1 MTENNLD
8 PHLQSGL
15 YGTPQLHPDE
25 QRKYLG
31 TFRERVSLAMTI
43 DEVTAADN
51 MSGFE
56 KELVAHPD
64 YHVLLNGMV
73 DQDALTPYITL
84 AHQYNV
90 NFTLTSN
97 SEDPAGAEI
106 MGLVVAAEKTA
117 INESTID
124 INEKYPIVK
133 TDTPQPKKTFFEN
146 LFD

>member
-1 MTENNLD
+1 MTDNNID

-15 YGTPQLHPDE
+15 YGVPQLHPDE

-43 DEVTAADN
+43 NEVTAADN
-51 MSGFE
+51 MIGFE

-64 YHVLLNGMV
+64 YRVLLNGMI
-73 DQDALTPYITL
+73 DQDSLAPYITL
-84 AHQYNV
+84 AHQHNV

-106 MGLVVAAEKTA
+106 MGLVVATEKTA
-117 INESTID
+117 INEPVIA

-133 TDTPQPKKTFFEN
+133 SEPQQNKKSFFEN